1 VPYVEAFIT
10 LKVSD
15 IEKAF
20 RIVRENELDA
30 EISTGSNNV
39 HLNLRR
45 YPLDEVINVLEQF
58 KPICV
63 SIED

>member
-1 VPYVEAFIT
+1 MPYVEAFIT

-15 IEKAF
+15 IDEAF

-30 EISTGSNNV
+30 EVSTGDNTI

-45 YPLDEVINVLEQF
+45 FPLDRLMNVLEQF
-58 KPICV
+58 RSICV